1 LLSVTGPRSNVTG
14 YGYGAAGRQTQE
26 IDGYGSPV
34 AATATMI
41 DDAGG
46 NLLSEAAEQSTTPSY
61 AHPPATSY
69 GYGPVSRVNQ
79 EVDGCGAAA
88 ASTATAA
95 YGAASDLLSGA
106 TGQSATATYAHPS
119 TTGYGY
125 DALNRQARQIDGY
138 GTAVAS
144 TTTVL

>member
-1 LLSVTGPRSNVTG
+1 MTGPRSNVTG
-14 YGYGAAGRQTQE
+14 CGYGAAGRQTQE
-26 IDGYGSPV
+26 IDGYGGPV

-46 NLLSEAAEQSTTPSY
+46 NLLS
-61 AHPPATSY
+61 
-69 GYGPVSRVNQ
+69 
-79 EVDGCGAAA
+79 
-88 ASTATAA
+88 
-95 YGAASDLLSGA
+95 GA
-106 TGQSATATYAHPS
+106 TGQSVTATYAHPS
-119 TTGYGY
+119 ATGYGY

>member
-14 YGYGAAGRQTQE
+14 CGYGAAGRQTQE

-34 AATATMI
+34 ATTATMI

-46 NLLSEAAEQSTTPSY
+46 
-61 AHPPATSY
+61 
-69 GYGPVSRVNQ
+69 
-79 EVDGCGAAA
+79 
-88 ASTATAA
+88 
-95 YGAASDLLSGA
+95 DLLSGA
-106 TGQSATATYAHPS
+106 TGQSATLSYAHPSATSYGYGPVSRANQEIDGYGTAAASTATVVYGATSNLLSAATGQSVTATDAHPS
-119 TTGYGY
+119 TTNYGY

-144 TTTVL
+144 ITTVL

>member
-1 LLSVTGPRSNVTG
+1 MTGPRSNVTG

-34 AATATMI
+34 ATTATMI

-46 NLLSEAAEQSTTPSY
+46 DLLSGATGQSATLSY
-61 AHPPATSY
+61 AHPSATSY

-79 EVDGCGAAA
+79 EIDGHGAAA
-88 ASTATAA
+88 ASTATVA
-95 YGAASDLLSGA
+95 YGAASNLLSEA
-106 TGQSATATYAHPS
+106 TGRSVTAAYAHPS
-119 TTGYGY
+119 TTGHGH
-125 DALNRQARQIDGY
+125 DALNRQTRQIDGY

-144 TTTVL
+144 TTTML